1 MELVTGSTEALRNL
15 DTVFTH
21 FTERAIRIVLNR
33 RIMRLEG
40 EVEMTQR
47 SMYRWVGILMPALI
61 AFLAA
66 TIGAQES
73 PRELFERAR
82 LLEENGRNLNRA
94 VQVYEQVVAQSKTDR
109 ALRAAAHL
117 RIALAKERQGK
128 AEARAV
134 FATVAREYPDQPQV
148 VSTARERLA
157 ASIAAR
163 GGRSDIVPRRVLDGG
178 WAYIMDVSADGR
190 IAVGSERTGYSA
202 NRIVAR
208 DVQSGTETVAV
219 ADTPSG
225 APGVARISRDG
236 RRIAYTWNEVDDSK
250 RPGRS
255 LRIIGT
261 EPGSK
266 PEVLMAQATARPRP
280 SGWSPDSK
288 RILVNVQRYPNTT
301 SSDATSTELAWVSV
315 EDKSFRI
322 LKTFEPWQNHYPER
336 LSSDGRFIAYAAEPR
351 PGSSDRYI
359 YVLDAET
366 QKETAVV
373 TAAGFREAPV
383 WSPDG
388 THLLFME
395 HSVLKCVSVRDGR
408 AVGEPRVVHSG
419 MEGTLVGFTATGTI
433 YFIQSVGGGNYH
445 YIVPRS
451 PSSGDRLLTFSGLS
465 SAWSPDGRSM
475 AFVRGNS
482 LSELELIVRDIESGE
497 ERSYRH
503 EGIDVVSPRWM
514 PDGSG
519 VLVLVNEQMDAQ
531 PRASFQLVDLRTG
544 KFRRLFDRD
553 ANGRSRTNV
562 STLSP
567 DGRTLFVGVKASESS
582 PVMGIVGVDLA
593 TGKER
598 EVATFSSAAGESGQ
612 FGIAV
617 SPDGATLA
625 VAAWAKPYAAARL
638 FTVGV
643 DGSNYRQILGPFDT
657 GWIADTTRWTPDGR
671 MLIFVAFDA
680 RKNWRIMRVPIEG
693 GQAQSDGLDF
703 DTLTPLLGD
712 IRMWPGNFNNI
723 DLSPDG
729 SRIVASSLTFSK
741 HELWTLDGVLS
752 FINSH

>member
-1 MELVTGSTEALRNL
+1 M
-15 DTVFTH
+15 TH
-21 FTERAIRIVLNR
+21 
-33 RIMRLEG
+33 
-40 EVEMTQR
+40 R
-47 SMYRWVGILMPALI
+47 SMHRWVGVPALI
-61 AFLAA
+61 ASLAV
-66 TIGAQES
+66 TIGAQEG

-82 LLEENGRNLNRA
+82 LLEENGRTLNRA
-94 VQVYEQVVAQSKTDR
+94 VHLYEQVVAQSKTDR
-109 ALRAAAHL
+109 ALAAAAQL
-117 RIALAKERQGK
+117 RIALVKDRQGK
-128 AEARAV
+128 AEARAM
-134 FATVAREYPDQPQV
+134 FATVAREYPDQQQV
-148 VSTARERLA
+148 AATARARLA
-157 ASIAAR
+157 ASSGAR
-163 GGRSDIVPRRVLDGG
+163 GGRPDIVPRRVLDGG

-190 IAVGSERTGYSA
+190 IAVGSERTGYSGF
-202 NRIVAR
+202 RIVAR

-219 ADTPSG
+219 ADTPLG

-236 RRIAYTWNEVDDSK
+236 RRIAYTWNDVEDNR

-255 LRIIGT
+255 LRVIGT

-280 SGWSPDSK
+280 SGWSPDGK
-288 RILVNVQRYPNTT
+288 RILVNVQRYLDTT

-322 LKTFEPWQNHYPER
+322 LKTFEPWQSHYPER

-373 TAAGFREAPV
+373 TVAGSREAPV
-383 WSPDG
+383 WTPDG

-395 HSVLKCVSVRDGR
+395 NSVLKSIGVRDSQP
-408 AVGEPRVVHSG
+408 VGEPRVVHSG
-419 MEGTLVGFTATGTI
+419 LDGTLVGFTATGTI
-433 YFIQSVGGGNYH
+433 YFTQSVGGGNYH

-482 LSELELIVRDIESGE
+482 LRRAELDLIVRDIESGD

-519 VLVLVNEQMDAQ
+519 VLVVVKEQVDGKE
-531 PRASFQLVDLRTG
+531 RASFQLVDLRTG
-544 KFRRLFDRD
+544 NFRRLFDRD
-553 ANGRSRTNV
+553 ANGRSRTGV
-562 STLSP
+562 GTLSP
-567 DGRTLFVGVKASESS
+567 DSKTLYVGVKASEDS
-582 PVMGIVGVDLA
+582 PVTGIVGIDVA
-593 TGKER
+593 TGEER
-598 EVATFSSAAGESGQ
+598 QVMTFSSAAGESGS
-612 FGIAV
+612 FGVAV

-625 VAAWAKPYAAARL
+625 VTAWTKPYAAARL

-643 DGSNYRQILGPFDT
+643 DGSNYREIFGPFDT

-680 RKNWRIMRVPIEG
+680 RKNWRVMRVPVDG